1 MVGMLAWKTSQ
12 GEKRGKTVTL
22 RERELLHIRICCA
35 EILRGP
41 KTPESVLRRR
51 VNTAARKL
59 KKAGIGR
66 VILPEDFSQA
76 EQLEKWELRPVSTL
90 PLRKTLA
97 ADWVRRDLKQRGIP
111 AAGARVAVAAGSMTG
126 EVVRTVTELSLR
138 HRYVLLSVPYGGEEL
153 CQQLRREYG
162 VSLLL
167 KPTREQLEGADMVF
181 VTCGLGGGTGTGS
194 APIIAKIAKKLG
206 ALTVAVA
213 TMPFSAEG
221 IKRRENAELGL
232 EKLQEAADTVIIIPN
247 DKLLEVAP
255 NLPLNKAFM
264 VSDEILG
271 RAVKGITELI
281 TKRGLVSLDFADIR
295 SIMGGSGMAMIGMG
309 ESDSGDRALESVHEA
324 LSSPL
329 LDIDISNAT
338 GALVNISGS
347 SDLTLNE
354 AEKIVQIVGD
364 RLDPEANI
372 IWGAQI
378 DEDLQNMIRTTIVV
392 SGVKSQY
399 TIEPKND
406 DFEEIDIDD
415 DFEGTVLGQTEDAPA
430 DPLDEFLDGIF

>member
-1 MVGMLAWKTSQ
+1 MKFIDDAIKESEQRMEEQAPDKISSDIDDELIDIMKGVKTNIFVVGAGGAGNNTISRLNEMGIEGATTIAVNTDAQDLFYSQSGKKILLGRQTSKGLGAG
-12 GEKRGKTVTL
+12 GEPSVG
-22 RERELLHIRICCA
+22 EECA
-35 EILRGP
+35 E
-41 KTPESVLRRR
+41 ES
-51 VNTAARKL
+51 
-59 KKAGIGR
+59 
-66 VILPEDFSQA
+66 ED
-76 EQLEKWELRPVSTL
+76 EI
-90 PLRKTLA
+90 
-97 ADWVRRDLKQRGIP
+97 RDALD
-111 AAGARVAVAAGSMTG
+111 
-126 EVVRTVTELSLR
+126 
-138 HRYVLLSVPYGGEEL
+138 
-153 CQQLRREYG
+153 
-162 VSLLL
+162 
-167 KPTREQLEGADMVF
+167 GADMVF

-281 TKRGLVSLDFADIR
+281 TKKGLVSLDFADIR
-295 SIMGGSGMAMIGMG
+295 SIMSGSGMAMIGMG
-309 ESDSGDRALESVHEA
+309 ESESGDRALESVHEA

-347 SDLTLNE
+347 SDLTLHE
-354 AEKIVQIVGD
+354 AEKIVQVVAD
-364 RLDPEANI
+364 KLDPEANI
-372 IWGAQI
+372 IWGTQI
-378 DEDLQNMIRTTIVV
+378 DESLQNVVRTTVVV
-392 SGVKSQY
+392 SG
-399 TIEPKND
+399 IESNHGSIDEPDIEDIDEAQESSSASDQLD
-406 DFEEIDIDD
+406 DFI
-415 DFEGTVLGQTEDAPA
+415 
-430 DPLDEFLDGIF
+430 DGIF

>member
-1 MVGMLAWKTSQ
+1 MKFIDDAIKGSEETIENSAPKKSNDDLD
-12 GEKRGKTVTL
+12 E
-22 RERELLHIRICCA
+22 ELLKIIEGSRANIIVVGTGGA
-35 EILRGP
+35 GNNTISRLNEIGIEGA
-41 KTPESVLRRR
+41 KTIT
-51 VNTAARKL
+51 VNTDAQDLFYSVSDKKL
-59 KKAGIGR
+59 LLGR
-66 VILPEDFSQA
+66 QTCGGL
-76 EQLEKWELRPVSTL
+76 
-90 PLRKTLA
+90 
-97 ADWVRRDLKQRGIP
+97 
-111 AAGARVAVAAGSMTG
+111 GA
-126 EVVRTVTELSLR
+126 
-138 HRYVLLSVPYGGEEL
+138 GGE
-153 CQQLRREYG
+153 
-162 VSLLL
+162 
-167 KPTREQLEGADMVF
+167 PTIGEESAEESEEDIKEELEGADMVF

-194 APIIAKIAKKLG
+194 APVISKVAKKAG

-221 IKRRENAELGL
+221 VKRRENAEIGL
-232 EKLQEAADTVIIIPN
+232 AKLQENADTVIVIPN

-264 VSDEILG
+264 ASDEILG

-281 TKRGLVSLDFADIR
+281 TKPGLISLEFADIS
-295 SIMGGSGMAMIGMG
+295 SIMKGSGMAMIGMG
-309 ESDSGDRALESVHEA
+309 ESESGDRAIESVHEA

-329 LDIDISNAT
+329 LDIDISNAK
-338 GALVNISGS
+338 GALINISGS

-378 DEDLQNMIRTTIVV
+378 DEELQNMIRTTIVV

-406 DFEEIDIDD
+406 DFEELDIDD
-415 DFEGTVLGQTEDAPA
+415 EFEGTALGQTDDAPA

>member
-1 MVGMLAWKTSQ
+1 MKFIDDAIKGSEETIENSAPKKSNDDLD
-12 GEKRGKTVTL
+12 E
-22 RERELLHIRICCA
+22 ELLKIIEGSRANIIVVGTGGA
-35 EILRGP
+35 GNNTISRLNEIGIEGA
-41 KTPESVLRRR
+41 KTIT
-51 VNTAARKL
+51 VNTDAQDLFYSVSDKKL
-59 KKAGIGR
+59 LLGR
-66 VILPEDFSQA
+66 QTCGGL
-76 EQLEKWELRPVSTL
+76 
-90 PLRKTLA
+90 
-97 ADWVRRDLKQRGIP
+97 
-111 AAGARVAVAAGSMTG
+111 GA
-126 EVVRTVTELSLR
+126 
-138 HRYVLLSVPYGGEEL
+138 GGE
-153 CQQLRREYG
+153 
-162 VSLLL
+162 
-167 KPTREQLEGADMVF
+167 PTIGEESAEESEEDIKEELEGADMVF

-194 APIIAKIAKKLG
+194 APVISKVAKKAG

-221 IKRRENAELGL
+221 VKRRENAEIGL
-232 EKLQEAADTVIIIPN
+232 AKLQENADTVIVIPN

-264 VSDEILG
+264 ASDEILG

-281 TKRGLVSLDFADIR
+281 TKPGLISLDFADIS
-295 SIMGGSGMAMIGMG
+295 SIMKGSGMAMIGMG
-309 ESDSGDRALESVHEA
+309 ESESGDRAIESVHEA

-329 LDIDISNAT
+329 LDIDISNAK
-338 GALVNISGS
+338 GALINISGS

-406 DFEEIDIDD
+406 EFEEIDIDD
-415 DFEGTVLGQTEDAPA
+415 DFEGTVLGQAEDAPA